1 VVTIS
6 MGPIDIQIK
15 SICLQDP
22 NHIYFSLQVF
32 YKHVA
37 EEHISSLYCSLD
49 SIPYLVVQY

>member
-1 VVTIS
+1 MVTIS

-37 EEHISSLYCSLD
+37 EEHISSLYCSLN
-49 SIPYLVVQY
+49 SIPYMVVQY